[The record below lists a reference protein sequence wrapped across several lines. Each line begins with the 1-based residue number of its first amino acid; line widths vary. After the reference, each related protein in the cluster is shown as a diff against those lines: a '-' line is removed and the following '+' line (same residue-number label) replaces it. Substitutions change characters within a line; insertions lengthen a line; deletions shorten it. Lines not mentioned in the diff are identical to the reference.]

1 MKKLFS
7 LVLVAVLF
15 LPYGGARADAVV
27 LIHGYLGSPRSW
39 IDSGVVP
46 ILERHALPYEGVLLP
61 EWPWFVPSPR
71 PGVRKSNPEHAV
83 YLAQLPS
90 LAPIGLQ
97 ALLLERQLQQLGHAR
112 PGQSL
117 ILVGHSVGGVVAR
130 VALTRGG
137 LPSVKALITI
147 AAPHLGTPRAE
158 QALDAISD
166 PWPIE
171 VFKEFFIGG
180 PYPLLRDSRDVL
192 QDLTRPVPGSLLF
205 ALNRTF
211 HPDIRYISVVR
222 SQSFSLGDS
231 LVPAF
236 SQDMNQV
243 PALAGK
249 SQVVLVAGDHPLFPG
264 DGFALEE
271 MIHALLQAPRGHGKK
286 DANGKG
292 RDVPHD
298 S

>member
-1 MKKLFS
+1 MKKLYS
-7 LVLVAVLF
+7 LLLVVALL
-15 LPYGGARADAVV
+15 LPCGSARADLVV
-27 LIHGYLGSPRSW
+27 LIHGYLGSPQSW
-39 IDSGVVP
+39 LDSGVVP
-46 ILERHALPYEGVLLP
+46 ILERHALPYEGVLLSD
-61 EWPWFVPSPR
+61 WPWFVPSPR
-71 PGVRKSNPEHAV
+71 HGVRKSNPEHAV

-97 ALLLERQLQQLGHAR
+97 ALVLERQLHQLAHAR

-130 VALTRGG
+130 AALTRGG

-205 ALNRTF
+205 ALNTTF

-222 SQSFSLGDS
+222 SQSFVLGDS

-264 DGFALEE
+264 DGFTLEK
-271 MIHALLQAPRGHGKK
+271 MIHALLHAPRDTGKK
-286 DANGKG
+286 VANGKE
-292 RDVPHD
+292 RAALHVP
-298 S
+298 